1 MPQRAERG
9 QPSAPAVLRG
19 NVAAGLVGFGGFYF
33 RNRVDDLSPRAG
45 TVSLC
50 QTRSCQSSALPR
62 SRVFA
67 TLHQVTNALLSRIEL
82 RYLDAGGQ
90 SSVLALDA
98 HESSAARDGLT
109 ISAHLEHAVGGTIVR
124 ASVANRGAD
133 AVRLTSM
140 IFEIATGFASSTPA
154 RFFKHGYQSWSA
166 SGGCDVNASQTHPR
180 DAAHFITRVNHQS
193 ETTRPHE
200 FPEAQTS
207 ELFTIVESRDA
218 AERVLAGFIG
228 AATSLSTLTVSSP
241 DKIIARAILDDVTLA
256 PGAHRELDPL
266 LIAAADESAARLAAR
281 WADACGRWM
290 NARVNAPYQRG
301 WCSWYHYFHAITE
314 DALRANLK
322 SLEAMRSEFPID
334 VVQLDDGFQSALG
347 DWDTT
352 NAKFPSGLKKISSEI
367 RAAGFKAGIW
377 TAPFL
382 AARDSRLM
390 SDHPDWFIM
399 HAESGEPVR
408 AGHNANWTASDDK
421 FAYALDPSNPA
432 LRTHLRHL
440 FAKLT
445 RDFGYSYLKLD
456 FLYAAASRGR
466 RHDPNLTRGETLRR
480 GLEAIRAGSGDDAFI
495 LGCGCPIGQ
504 AVGVVDG
511 MRIGP
516 DVSPFWG
523 STASGA
529 GDPSTVYALD
539 AIIARSF
546 MHRRLWLND
555 PDCLMLRARKTRLT
569 ADERAALAA
578 TIVASGGMLLI
589 SDDMSLLDADAGK
602 LFRALAEIGGE
613 IDSNAMSEPVLALD
627 LMTTGDIRGLIT
639 QTASGAIAMI
649 LNRGDSAAR
658 VQTSDLNSGAGEIAA
673 LDLAVDEKFEIFDTI
688 DLPPHSARILWV
700 KR

>member
-1 MPQRAERG
+1 MRA
-9 QPSAPAVLRG
+9 
-19 NVAAGLVGFGGFYF
+19 
-33 RNRVDDLSPRAG
+33 
-45 TVSLC
+45 T
-50 QTRSCQSSALPR
+50 
-62 SRVFA
+62 
-67 TLHQVTNALLSRIEL
+67 
-82 RYLDAGGQ
+82 
-90 SSVLALDA
+90 
-98 HESSAARDGLT
+98 
-109 ISAHLEHAVGGTIVR
+109 
-124 ASVANRGAD
+124 VANRGAD
-133 AVRLTSM
+133 AVRLTSA
-140 IFEIATGFASSTPA
+140 IFDVATGFAASAPA

-166 SGGCDVNASQTHPR
+166 SGGHDVGASQTHPR
-180 DAAHFITRVNHQS
+180 DTANFITRVNHQS
-193 ETTRPHE
+193 ETTRPPE

-207 ELFTIVESRDA
+207 ELFTIVESNNV

-228 AATSLSTLTVSSP
+228 ATTSLSTLTVASP
-241 DKIIARAILDDVTLA
+241 EKIIARAILDDVTLA

-266 LIAAADESAARLAAR
+266 LIATADESAARLAAR
-281 WADACGRWM
+281 WADAAGRWM
-290 NARVNAPYQRG
+290 NARVSAPFQRG

-314 DALRANLK
+314 DAIRANLK
-322 SLEAMRSEFPID
+322 SLEAMRSEFPLD
-334 VVQLDDGFQSALG
+334 VVQIDDGFQAALG

-352 NAKFPSGLKKISSEI
+352 NAKFPSGLKKIAGEI

-390 SDHPDWFIM
+390 AHHPDWFIM

-408 AGHNANWTASDDK
+408 AGYNPNWTASDDK

-432 LRTHLRHL
+432 FRAHLRQL

-456 FLYAAASRGR
+456 FLYAAAAPGK
-466 RHDPNLTRGETLRR
+466 RHDQNLTRGETLRQ
-480 GLEAIRAGSGDDAFI
+480 GLEAIRAGAGDDAFI
-495 LGCGCPIGQ
+495 LGCGCPLGQ

-555 PDCLMLRARKTRLT
+555 PDCLMLRARKTKLT

-578 TIVASGGMLLI
+578 TIVAQRRDAVDFRRHEPARRRSGKTVSCSRANRRGDRFQRGARAGAGAG
-589 SDDMSLLDADAGK
+589 SDDQRRRSRTD
-602 LFRALAEIGGE
+602 
-613 IDSNAMSEPVLALD
+613 
-627 LMTTGDIRGLIT
+627 
-639 QTASGAIAMI
+639 
-649 LNRGDSAAR
+649 
-658 VQTSDLNSGAGEIAA
+658 
-673 LDLAVDEKFEIFDTI
+673 
-688 DLPPHSARILWV
+688 H
-700 KR
+700 

>member
-1 MPQRAERG
+1 
-9 QPSAPAVLRG
+9 
-19 NVAAGLVGFGGFYF
+19 VAK
-33 RNRVDDLSPRAG
+33 
-45 TVSLC
+45 
-50 QTRSCQSSALPR
+50 
-62 SRVFA
+62 
-67 TLHQVTNALLSRIEL
+67 ALLSRIEL
-82 RYLDAGGQ
+82 RLIDAGGHTRVMDLPAPFG
-90 SSVLALDA
+90 SGESRAV
-98 HESSAARDGLT
+98 HEGVSFSARVED
-109 ISAHLEHAVGGTIVR
+109 AVGGTIVR
-124 ASVANRGAD
+124 ATIDNSGVD
-133 AVRLTSM
+133 AVRLTAA
-140 IFEIATGFASSTPA
+140 IFEIETGFAKSAPA

-166 SGGCDVNASQTHPR
+166 SGGCDVGASQTHPR
-180 DAAHFITRVNHQS
+180 DTAHFITRLNHQS
-193 ETTRPHE
+193 ETTRSPE

-207 ELFTIVESRDA
+207 ELFTIVESSKV

-241 DKIIARAILDDVTLA
+241 EKIVARTILDDVTLA
-256 PGAHRELDPL
+256 PDAHRELDPL
-266 LIAAADESAARLAAR
+266 LIATADESAARLAAR
-281 WADACGRWM
+281 WADAAGRWM
-290 NARVNAPYQRG
+290 NARVSAPFQRG

-314 DALRANLK
+314 DALRNNLK
-322 SLEAMRSEFPID
+322 SLEAMRTEFPID
-334 VVQLDDGFQSALG
+334 VIQLDDGFQSALG

-352 NAKFPSGLKKISSEI
+352 NAKFPSGLKKIAGEI

-390 SDHPDWFIM
+390 SHHPDWFIM
-399 HAESGEPVR
+399 HAETGQPVR

-421 FAYALDPSNPA
+421 FAYALDPSNPEFRA
-432 LRTHLRHL
+432 HLRHL

-456 FLYAAASRGR
+456 FLYAAAAPGR
-466 RHDPNLTRGETLRR
+466 RHDQNLTRGETLRH
-480 GLEAIRAGSGDDAFI
+480 GLEAIRAGAGDAFI
-495 LGCGCPIGQ
+495 LGCGCPLGQ
-504 AVGVVDG
+504 AVGIVDG

-589 SDDMSLLDADAGK
+589 SDDMSLLDTEAGK
-602 LFRALAEIGGE
+602 LFRTVAKIAEE
-613 IDSNAMSEPVLALD
+613 VDSNAAREPVVALD
-627 LMTTGDIRGLIT
+627 LMTTGDIRGVIIE
-639 QTASGAIAMI
+639 TANGEIAMI
-649 LNRGDSAAR
+649 LNRGDSHAR
-658 VQTSDLNSGAGEIAA
+658 VPTSDLKLGDGEIAA
-673 LDLAVDEKFEIFDTI
+673 LDLAVDEKIEIFDTI
-688 DLPPHSARILWV
+688 DLPPHSARILRI

>member
-1 MPQRAERG
+1 M
-9 QPSAPAVLRG
+9 
-19 NVAAGLVGFGGFYF
+19 
-33 RNRVDDLSPRAG
+33 
-45 TVSLC
+45 
-50 QTRSCQSSALPR
+50 
-62 SRVFA
+62 
-67 TLHQVTNALLSRIEL
+67 TNALLRRIEL
-82 RYLDAGGQ
+82 RYLDAHGQ
-90 SSVLALDA
+90 SCALALDA
-98 HESSAARDGLT
+98 HESTAIGDGLT
-109 ISAHLEHAVGGTIVR
+109 ISAHLDNAIGGSIVR
-124 ASVANRGAD
+124 ATIENRGAD
-133 AVRLTSM
+133 AVRLTST
-140 IFEIATGFASSTPA
+140 IFEIATGFASSAAA

-166 SGGCDVNASQTHPR
+166 SVGCDVNASQTHPR

-193 ETTRPHE
+193 ETTRPPE

-207 ELFTIVESRDA
+207 ELFTIVESRGA

-228 AATSLSTLTVSSP
+228 AATSLSTLTVSRP
-241 DKIIARAILDDVTLA
+241 EKIIARAILDDVTLA

-266 LIAAADESAARLAAR
+266 FVATSDESAASLAAR
-281 WADACGRWM
+281 WADAAGRWM
-290 NARVNAPYQRG
+290 NARVGAPFQRG

-314 DALRANLK
+314 DALRANIK
-322 SLEAMRSEFPID
+322 SLEAMRAEFPLD
-334 VVQLDDGFQSALG
+334 VIQLDDGFQSALG

-352 NAKFPSGLKKISSEI
+352 NAKFPSGLKKIAGEI
-367 RAAGFKAGIW
+367 RAAGFKAGLW

-399 HAESGEPVR
+399 HPESGEPVR

-432 LRTHLRHL
+432 FRAHLRHL

-456 FLYAAASRGR
+456 FLYAAAAPGQ
-466 RHDPNLTRGETLRR
+466 RHDPNLTRGETLRH

-539 AIIARSF
+539 AIVARSF

-555 PDCLMLRARKTRLT
+555 PDCLMLRARKTRLS

-578 TIVASGGMLLI
+578 VIVSSGGMLLI
-589 SDDMSLLDADAGK
+589 SDDMSLLDAEAGK
-602 LFRALAEIGGE
+602 LFRTLAEIGAE
-613 IDSNAMSEPVLALD
+613 IDSNAMSEPVLAMD

-639 QTASGAIAMI
+639 RTAAGAIAMI

-658 VQTSDLNSGAGEIAA
+658 VQTSDLNLGTGEIAA
-673 LDLAVDEKFEIFDTI
+673 LDLALDEKIEIFDTI
-688 DLPPHSARILWV
+688 DLPPHSARILRIERG
-700 KR
+700 KK

>member
-1 MPQRAERG
+1 MAK
-9 QPSAPAVLRG
+9 
-19 NVAAGLVGFGGFYF
+19 
-33 RNRVDDLSPRAG
+33 DLL
-45 TVSLC
+45 T
-50 QTRSCQSSALPR
+50 
-62 SRVFA
+62 
-67 TLHQVTNALLSRIEL
+67 RIEL
-82 RYLDAGGQ
+82 RFIDAGGHARELDLSAPPG
-90 SSVLALDA
+90 SS
-98 HESSAARDGLT
+98 ESSAVRDGLAL
-109 ISAHLEHAVGGTIVR
+109 SSRLEHALGGTIVR
-124 ASVANRGAD
+124 ATISNGGAD
-133 AVRLTSM
+133 VVRLTAAL
-140 IFEIATGFASSTPA
+140 FEISTGFAPAAPA

-166 SGGCDVNASQTHPR
+166 SGGEDVGTSRTHRR
-180 DAAHFITRVNHQS
+180 DTAGFITRVNHQS
-193 ETTRPHE
+193 ETTRAPE
-200 FPEAQTS
+200 FPESQTS
-207 ELFTIVESRDA
+207 ELFTIVESGNVP
-218 AERVLAGFIG
+218 ERVLAGFIG

-241 DKIIARAILDDVTLA
+241 EKIIARAILDDVTLV
-256 PGAHRELDPL
+256 PGAHREIDPL
-266 LIAAADESAARLAAR
+266 FIAAADESAARLAAR
-281 WADACGRWM
+281 WADAAGRWM
-290 NARVNAPYQRG
+290 NARVSAPFQRG

-314 DALRANLK
+314 DALRANIK
-322 SLEAMRSEFPID
+322 SLEAMRSEFPLD
-334 VVQLDDGFQSALG
+334 VIQLDDGFQSALG

-352 NAKFPSGLKKISSEI
+352 NAKFPSGLKKIAAEI

-390 SDHPDWFIM
+390 IDHPDWFITRTDTGD
-399 HAESGEPVR
+399 HEPVR
-408 AGHNANWTASDDK
+408 AGHNPNWTASDDK

-432 LRTHLRHL
+432 FVAHLRHL
-440 FAKLT
+440 FTKLT

-456 FLYAAASRGR
+456 FLYAAAAPGW

-480 GLEAIRAGSGDDAFI
+480 GLDAIRAGAGDDAFI

-589 SDDMSLLDADAGK
+589 SDDMSLLDAEAGK
-602 LFRALAEIGGE
+602 LFRAVAKIAEE
-613 IDSNAMSEPVLALD
+613 IDSNAVREPVLALD
-627 LMTTGDIRGLIT
+627 LMATGDVRGLISQNAEGKGT
-639 QTASGAIAMI
+639 IAML
-649 LNRGDSAAR
+649 LNRGDTPAR
-658 VQTSDLNSGAGEIAA
+658 VQTSDLKLGAGEIAA
-673 LDLAVDEKFEIFDTI
+673 LDLAFDEKIEIFDTI
-688 DLPPHSARILWV
+688 DLPPHSARILRV
-700 KR
+700 SIK